1 MEYVFGVMWLDDIKY
16 LNIRIRLVSKKNW
29 EVNLKYLDNEFNCI
43 ICSNL
48 LVCVN
53 YCMKKNSVNIV

>member
-16 LNIRIRLVSKKNW
+16 FNIRIWLVSKKKW

-48 LVCVN
+48 LVYVN
-53 YCMKKNSVNIV
+53 YCMEK

>member
-48 LVCVN
+48 LVYVN
-53 YCMKKNSVNIV
+53 YCMEKIV